1 MAFWK
6 RYATWNEFI
15 EALFI
20 EMKKRS
26 GGFDLAKLVADTIDQ
41 TTGSGILLVKRFTST
56 PAVGDMT
63 LGEIAIGEVSN
74 VGYIYVKARS
84 TEIISI
90 KDDGTFSI
98 IS

>member
-6 RYATWNEFI
+6 RYGTWNEFI

-20 EMKKRS
+20 EMKKRA
-26 GGFDLAKLVADTIDQ
+26 GGFDFLKL
-41 TTGSGILLVKRFTST
+41 TTASGVLLVKRFTSA

-63 LGEIAIGEVSN
+63 LGEIAIGEVSS
-74 VGYIYVKARS
+74 VGYLYIKARS

-90 KDDGTFSI
+90 QDDGTFAI